1 MVTLNLEGMDELLT
15 AFEHISKVPD
25 DVLFKALSEMEDI
38 AASEIKASGERYRI
52 RDPESNV
59 HILDKIKKGKPKR
72 TEDGG
77 SARISFSGSRKRG
90 NKSVSN
96 GYIAF
101 IQEYGKRNQQARPF
115 ASEAMNRS
123 SERIV
128 KVGAKTISDWLERE
142 FN

>member
-1 MVTLNLEGMDELLT
+1 MVTLNWEGLDELMD
-15 AFEHISKVPD
+15 AIEHISKVPA
-25 DVLFKALSEMEDI
+25 DVVEEALTKMEDI
-38 AASEIKASGERYRI
+38 AAEEIRQSGERYGV

-59 HILDKIKKGKPKR
+59 HILDKIKKGKPKV

-90 NKSVSN
+90 NKRVSN

-101 IQEYGKRNQQARPF
+101 VNEYGKRNQQARPF
-115 ASEAMNRS
+115 VSEAIDRN

-128 KVGAKTISDWLERE
+128 KAGVKIISDWMEKE
-142 FN
+142 FK